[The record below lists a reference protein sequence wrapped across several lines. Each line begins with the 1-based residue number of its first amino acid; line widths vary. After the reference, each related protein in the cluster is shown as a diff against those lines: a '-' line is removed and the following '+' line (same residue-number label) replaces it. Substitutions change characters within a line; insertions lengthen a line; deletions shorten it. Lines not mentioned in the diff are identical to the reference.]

1 VGKDML
7 KEEVVFV
14 NLSKEETKQLLS
26 KDNIIKEYKLANINF
41 III

>member
-1 VGKDML
+1 ML

>member
-1 VGKDML
+1 MGKNIF
-7 KEEVVFV
+7 KEEIVFV

-26 KDNIIKEYKLANINF
+26 KDNVIREDRLANINL